1 MNSHVRC
8 LINQSEARFIQRTQ
22 CTPFSFRR
30 FSLFMWIIFLRSAK
44 FMEFFM
50 VRTFSNI
57 DAKMSESESERWI
70 NGCGTIVCDI
80 SLLQWI
86 DRMFI
91 QLLTND
97 IGCLVNVIHTPNGIH
112 LNVGQI
118 VNNLMRSEHEISL
131 AIITSHEFSMHR
143 TRTCN
148 YQFDGKNIGQ
158 EHWEGG
164 QQFDEVNDNELK
176 WWT

>member
-8 LINQSEARFIQRTQ
+8 LINQSEARSIQRTQ

-91 QLLTND
+91 QLLTEWYRMFSKCD
-97 IGCLVNVIHTPNGIH
+97 TYTKWYP
-112 LNVGQI
+112 
-118 VNNLMRSEHEISL
+118 SECRANCE
-131 AIITSHEFSMHR
+131 
-143 TRTCN
+143 
-148 YQFDGKNIGQ
+148 QFDAQRTWNIPCHYYFTRIFHASHTNVQ
-158 EHWEGG
+158 LSIWRQKYWTRALGG
-164 QQFDEVNDNELK
+164 GATVWWSK
-176 WWT
+176 W